1 MVATV
6 DDSWAMWQV
15 PNELRLSVD
24 TFERS
29 GLDQAACGID
39 DVASGDAG
47 CVGKFR
53 RGARGGAAPARQGAR
68 VVARALSAIRGPVPS
83 Q

>member
-6 DDSWAMWQV
+6 DDSWAMWRV

-24 TFERS
+24 TFDWS
-29 GLDQAACGID
+29 GLDQAAGGID

-47 CVGKFR
+47 RVEKFR
-53 RGARGGAAPARQGAR
+53 RGARGGQPRHGKVR
-68 VVARALSAIRGPVPS
+68 EL
-83 Q
+83 